1 MPTRPK
7 PRKLTPAEWEVMQAA
22 WDLDRP
28 VSVRDVLEHL
38 YPGGEKAYT
47 TVQTVLNT
55 LEKKKLL
62 GRRKTGLVNFYTPV
76 RSRDET
82 TRSEMSSLVSRVF
95 GGSVPALANTLMS
108 LDDVDLA
115 DLAEIKRLIARRERE
130 LKEGGS

>member
-1 MPTRPK
+1 MAPK
-7 PRKLTPAEWEVMQAA
+7 PKLTPAEWDIMQAV
-22 WDLDRP
+22 WELGGP

-38 YPGGEKAYT
+38 YPAGEKAYT
-47 TVQTVLNT
+47 TVQTVMNT

-62 GRRKTGLVNFYTPV
+62 SRRKTGLVNFYTPT

-82 TRSEMSSLVSRVF
+82 TRSEMTTLVSRVF